1 MPRPTAGVL
10 WYARHEARRAERV
23 FRRSAAHVAPD
34 DSPGRWPGLHSNDQR
49 ERQIP
54 HHEERQSSQAQR
66 KIQQQ
71 EDSGKGRH
79 GHNSGFSR
87 RFHPVQ
93 LGDQRRK
100 IARRAILIASG
111 PIRPRH
117 QKAPVR
123 ANHVRH
129 PVQAVHVSDGRLRVP
144 PDSPASY
151 DSLRGRGSC
160 VLSRRKRAAVS
171 VSSKT
176 GITRRSFCRLAA
188 RLLMRILVR

>member
-10 WYARHEARRAERV
+10 WYARHEAWRAERV

-93 LGDQRRK
+93 PGDQRRK
-100 IARRAILIASG
+100 IARRAIAGKMNAIANTAAISIARVRLVTINKPLI
-111 PIRPRH
+111 
-117 QKAPVR
+117 
-123 ANHVRH
+123 
-129 PVQAVHVSDGRLRVP
+129 
-144 PDSPASY
+144 
-151 DSLRGRGSC
+151 
-160 VLSRRKRAAVS
+160 SRRRGAAS
-171 VSSKT
+171 PPGKNSRSS
-176 GITRRSFCRLAA
+176 AA
-188 RLLMRILVR
+188 ATARPYFE